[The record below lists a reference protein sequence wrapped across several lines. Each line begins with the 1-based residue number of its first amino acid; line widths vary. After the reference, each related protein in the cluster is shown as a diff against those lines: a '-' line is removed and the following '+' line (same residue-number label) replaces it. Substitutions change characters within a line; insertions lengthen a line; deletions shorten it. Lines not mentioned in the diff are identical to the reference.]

1 MPAVLVTGAGR
12 GIGSAI
18 ASHLASRGWDVI
30 AGVRNERDIL
40 RLTAAGFTPVML
52 DVANADHIAA
62 LNDSLPDRLD
72 AVVNNAG
79 VVVGGPMEVVTP
91 QELRRQLDIN
101 VVGQIAVTQAV
112 LPRLRESSGRVVFI
126 SSLNGKVSF
135 PMFGPYC
142 GSKFALEAVAD
153 ALRMELLPWNIAVV
167 IVEPAQTDTDMWRTA
182 DTFAEETAAA
192 MPLQT
197 QELYQRHLAGLKKS
211 IPKSQKLAVPATK
224 VAAVVETALTARR
237 PRQRYVVGILPKAQ
251 LALINRLPSR
261 ARDRLLRALGNQ
273 PGRP

>member
-91 QELRRQLDIN
+91 QELRRQLEIN

>member
-1 MPAVLVTGAGR
+1 MPV
-12 GIGSAI
+12 S
-18 ASHLASRGWDVI
+18 WWE
-30 AGVRNERDIL
+30 VRWKWW
-40 RLTAAGFTPVML
+40 
-52 DVANADHIAA
+52 
-62 LNDSLPDRLD
+62 
-72 AVVNNAG
+72 
-79 VVVGGPMEVVTP
+79 
-91 QELRRQLDIN
+91 RQRIS
-101 VVGQIAVTQAV
+101 G
-112 LPRLRESSGRVVFI
+112 GRVVFI

-153 ALRMELLPWNIAVV
+153 ALRMELLPWDIAVV

-192 MPLQT
+192 MPPQT

-211 IPKSQKLAVPATK
+211 IPKSQKLAVPAKK

-237 PRQRYVVGILPKAQ
+237 PRQRYIVGIQPKAQ